1 VPQVADRDRGRNA
14 LFVTPRGDYRAIWR
28 LLFFF
33 AVAFS
38 STYVLSAAAR
48 FTLVTA
54 GMTPSGF
61 WAQFMFALILPL
73 GLLAAHAAS
82 LLLLDQHGWALVG
95 LDAGAL
101 NRSALSVGVTL
112 SVVAVGVPTLV
123 LLAAHQFAMEPAP
136 DASWWGATVR
146 TSALLLPAALWEE
159 LVFRGY
165 PFAVLRRA
173 IGWKGALMGTSVVFG
188 LAHMQNGGANLQN
201 IVIVITAGFF
211 LGMILLA
218 TRSLYAAWAAHFA
231 WNWVMA
237 CAFHVNV
244 SGNPFERPDYQ
255 MVPLGPAWLTGG
267 GWGPEGGIGAAIGLF
282 AVVFYVYGRY
292 LKRLES

>member
-1 VPQVADRDRGRNA
+1 
-14 LFVTPRGDYRAIWR
+14 
-28 LLFFF
+28 
-33 AVAFS
+33 
-38 STYVLSAAAR
+38 
-48 FTLVTA
+48 
-54 GMTPSGF
+54 
-61 WAQFMFALILPL
+61 
-73 GLLAAHAAS
+73 
-82 LLLLDQHGWALVG
+82 LLLLDQQGWALVG

-123 LLAAHQFAMEPAP
+123 LLAAHQFALEPAP
-136 DASWWGATVR
+136 DTSWWGATVR